1 VTKATEIGESA
12 FDRAA
17 AAAELALGLQLGVY
31 RLDGLLGRG
40 GMGVVYRATDTKLHR
55 AVAIK
60 FLSAENVDAEAGRR
74 FRQEAET
81 ASSLNHPHIVT
92 VHDVGEHDGRQFI
105 VSELVDAGTLD
116 DWVAGRK
123 HTWRQCLELVTGIAD
138 GIAAAHAAGVLHRD
152 IKPGNILIGTNGYA
166 KLADFGLAKLI
177 DSPAHAVHAAAP
189 QNTRAGL
196 IVGTVAYMS
205 PEQTAGQPLDARS
218 DIFSFGIVLYEL
230 LAGRRPF
237 GAENDLEVLKAIAHA
252 TPAPLP
258 DDIPEPLRIAVDKAL
273 EKDPAERYQNMREL
287 VVDLRRATRKSGS
300 QSQPA
305 IAAVVRS
312 GGFRPW
318 SLATGL
324 AAVLLAAL
332 AVSAF
337 YLRAPPSTAAAPVMR
352 FETSLPGYL
361 GDLALSPDGRYIA
374 YTGGTSSPPRIWI
387 RPIDRLEP
395 RALPG
400 TDNAASLFWS
410 TDSREI
416 GFFADGKLKRVNIA
430 GGTAQAIADVTLTA
444 PGAWTRNGAILYTG
458 AASGDFG
465 SAIVRVPNGGGAAVP
480 VTVLDGTGDQ
490 FLHVAPHL
498 LPDDN
503 HFVYLNG
510 SMSGEA
516 TLVLSSL
523 DSPQQTPLASVA
535 GQAPVYAAGYLL
547 FVRNGALLAQ
557 RFDVDALALRGDAQP
572 LAQNVSEF

>member
-1 VTKATEIGESA
+1 
-12 FDRAA
+12 
-17 AAAELALGLQLGVY
+17 
-31 RLDGLLGRG
+31 
-40 GMGVVYRATDTKLHR
+40 
-55 AVAIK
+55 
-60 FLSAENVDAEAGRR
+60 
-74 FRQEAET
+74 
-81 ASSLNHPHIVT
+81 
-92 VHDVGEHDGRQFI
+92 
-105 VSELVDAGTLD
+105 
-116 DWVAGRK
+116 
-123 HTWRQCLELVTGIAD
+123 
-138 GIAAAHAAGVLHRD
+138 
-152 IKPGNILIGTNGYA
+152 
-166 KLADFGLAKLI
+166 
-177 DSPAHAVHAAAP
+177 
-189 QNTRAGL
+189 
-196 IVGTVAYMS
+196 
-205 PEQTAGQPLDARS
+205 
-218 DIFSFGIVLYEL
+218 
-230 LAGRRPF
+230 
-237 GAENDLEVLKAIAHA
+237 
-252 TPAPLP
+252 
-258 DDIPEPLRIAVDKAL
+258 
-273 EKDPAERYQNMREL
+273 
-287 VVDLRRATRKSGS
+287 
-300 QSQPA
+300 
-305 IAAVVRS
+305 
-312 GGFRPW
+312 
-318 SLATGL
+318 
-324 AAVLLAAL
+324 
-332 AVSAF
+332 
-337 YLRAPPSTAAAPVMR
+337 MR

-572 LAQNVSEF
+572 LAQNVSEFSVSNTGVLVYASSTLTDITGDRLRLALEQRLRTLGAPVTQRHLVWLGRTGERAGQVDAPTQYTFPMLSPDGRSVAFSAFPPNLRALDVWTIDIERGIRTRVTFEPSADSAPVWSPDGTQIAFDSSRGNSNVGFTNQIFRRAANGTGTEELLFRGVENEITAPLDWSSDGELSRNGNSRPRPSASSSCACQYGVEITAAPAPIA